1 MNFKKGSDFV
11 ADNSRATKSKNKK
24 NSGLI
29 NFAFTAIIVLL
40 IVYAIISIIT
50 QQAEISKSEAN
61 LQTIR
66 DEITEAQQENDEL
79 VRALSAEDEKAYM
92 ERVAIEKMGYGYANE
107 RRYYAMG
114 VN

>member
-1 MNFKKGSDFV
+1 MTDKMG
-11 ADNSRATKSKNKK
+11 ATKNKK
-24 NSGLI
+24 AKGKNRGLI
-29 NFAFTAIIVLL
+29 NVSFTLVIAFLV
-40 IVYAIISIIT
+40 VYAVISIIT
-50 QQAEISKSEAN
+50 QQAEITKSEAN

-107 RRYYAMG
+107 RRYYAMS

>member
-1 MNFKKGSDFV
+1 M
-11 ADNSRATKSKNKK
+11 TKNKKAKRK

-29 NFAFTAIIVLL
+29 NFWFTIVIAFLII
-40 IVYAIISIIT
+40 YAVISIIT
-50 QQAEISKSEAN
+50 QQAEITKSEAN

-79 VRALSAEDEKAYM
+79 SRALSAEDEKAYM
-92 ERVAIEKMGYGYANE
+92 ERMAIEKMGYGYANE
-107 RRYYAMG
+107 RRYYAMS

>member
-1 MNFKKGSDFV
+1 MTNKTDV
-11 ADNSRATKSKNKK
+11 TKNKKAKRK

-29 NFAFTAIIVLL
+29 NFWFTIVIAFLII
-40 IVYAIISIIT
+40 YAVISIIT
-50 QQAEISKSEAN
+50 QQAEITKSEAN

-79 VRALSAEDEKAYM
+79 SRALSAEDEKAYM
-92 ERVAIEKMGYGYANE
+92 ERMAIEKMGYGYANE
-107 RRYYAMG
+107 RRYYAMS

>member
-1 MNFKKGSDFV
+1 MTNKTDM
-11 ADNSRATKSKNKK
+11 TKNKKAKRK

-29 NFAFTAIIVLL
+29 NFWFTIVIAFLII
-40 IVYAIISIIT
+40 YAVISIIT
-50 QQAEISKSEAN
+50 QQAEITKSEAN

-79 VRALSAEDEKAYM
+79 SRALSAEDEKAYM
-92 ERVAIEKMGYGYANE
+92 ERMAIEKMGYGYANE
-107 RRYYAMG
+107 RRYYAMS